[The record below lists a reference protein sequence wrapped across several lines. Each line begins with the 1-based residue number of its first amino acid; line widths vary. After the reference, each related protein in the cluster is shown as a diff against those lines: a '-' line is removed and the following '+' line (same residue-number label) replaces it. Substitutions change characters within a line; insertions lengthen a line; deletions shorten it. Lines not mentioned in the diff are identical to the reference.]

1 MMQKTGWLAAVL
13 LALMASANLAAGQE
27 LGSRT
32 LLDPQID
39 GIAAERENV
48 LGSPTVSANEP
59 DTPLSLQQA
68 VEWTQREPG
77 NADAWLAL
85 GNVHRR
91 LDHPADAIA
100 AYQHALQID
109 TKRVVAWVNLGM
121 VYDQLKQPE
130 KAIDAYRQGLR
141 LDLDV
146 SVAWYN
152 LGNSLR
158 DLGQHAK
165 SVGAYRQVLRLD
177 PQHANA
183 WNNLGLALVALKQYQ
198 DAIAAYHE
206 ALRIE
211 PRFAKAWA
219 GLSLAQGAAGQQ
231 ADMIVSYRKL
241 RSLDAVLSDMVFDVL
256 IDPP

>member
-1 MMQKTGWLAAVL
+1 L
-13 LALMASANLAAGQE
+13 
-27 LGSRT
+27 
-32 LLDPQID
+32 
-39 GIAAERENV
+39 RE
-48 LGSPTVSANEP
+48 
-59 DTPLSLQQA
+59 
-68 VEWTQREPG
+68 
-77 NADAWLAL
+77 
-85 GNVHRR
+85 
-91 LDHPADAIA
+91 
-100 AYQHALQID
+100 
-109 TKRVVAWVNLGM
+109 
-121 VYDQLKQPE
+121 
-130 KAIDAYRQGLR
+130 
-141 LDLDV
+141 
-146 SVAWYN
+146 
-152 LGNSLR
+152 
-158 DLGQHAK
+158 LGQHAK
-165 SVGAYRQVLRLD
+165 AVGAYRQVLRLD